1 MGIQM
6 PCSEV
11 DPTFYPLKSTPT
23 SIFHTIPPFKLGTIL
38 FKRKSYI
45 LSRKMRKYEII
56 VILENSI

>member
-38 FKRKSYI
+38 LKRKKLYFVPQNEKI
-45 LSRKMRKYEII
+45 
-56 VILENSI
+56 